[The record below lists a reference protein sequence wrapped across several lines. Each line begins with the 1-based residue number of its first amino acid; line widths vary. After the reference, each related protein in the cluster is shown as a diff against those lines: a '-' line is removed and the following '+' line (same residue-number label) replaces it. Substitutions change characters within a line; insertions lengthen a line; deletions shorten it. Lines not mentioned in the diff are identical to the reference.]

1 MKKKRIMSKSDN
13 IREGMNFI
21 EATLTEKKIAKK
33 EKARTMLA
41 AEEILSGLVNS
52 SREETYI
59 DIEATG
65 ILGNVSFNF
74 KSKGCE
80 FDIDSITDRLLF
92 PVERSD
98 DEEANSIIRNLV
110 NKVFGDSISIKHDK
124 GFNKVSLNVRRSS
137 YSALIYTLIGLG
149 LGILVGI
156 ILKQAAPA
164 AVSGA
169 ISDNIFSPVYTMF
182 MNALK
187 LIVGP
192 LVFCSVASSIADFG
206 DLKAL
211 GRIALKIVGMYL
223 ITSMIAFFVGLG
235 SYSLFSIG
243 DPALKNAVSDAAA
256 STIAASQNTQ
266 ISIKDTLVGIVPD
279 NIISPF
285 LESNLLQII
294 FMAVVL
300 GLAASAISKKMP
312 GLKNGIITLD
322 KAFSLITSKL
332 MILMPLVVFCAMAKM
347 MVSMDTGSLGSVLV
361 WLPVNGFGYILM
373 IGVYLILLLILARL
387 NPIRFLKKWY
397 KAMITAFTLSSS
409 NAALPTSAK
418 HCEELGV
425 SNKVYSFSLPLG
437 ATINMDGTVITMI
450 ITSLFMVNIFGGE
463 INVGMLLSLFISIMV
478 MSVGT
483 PGVPGGALI
492 CFTLLLPQIGV
503 PAEAVSIIMGIYPIA
518 SMMMTVV
525 NVTGDAA
532 VTSIIAK
539 SEKLFDVKKF
549 NS

>member
-1 MKKKRIMSKSDN
+1 MKKKRILSKIDN
-13 IREGMNFI
+13 IREGMDFI

-33 EKARTMLA
+33 EKAKTMLA
-41 AEEILSGLVNS
+41 AEEILSGLVNNS
-52 SREETYI
+52 QEETYI

-65 ILGNVSFNF
+65 VLGNVNFNF

-110 NKVFGDSISIKHDK
+110 NKVFGESISIKHDK
-124 GFNKVSLNVRRSS
+124 GLNKVSLNVRRSS
-137 YSALIYTLIGLG
+137 YSALIFTLLGLG

-156 ILKQAAPA
+156 ILKQAAPG

-211 GRIALKIVGMYL
+211 GRIALKVVGMYL
-223 ITSMIAFFVGLG
+223 ITSMIAFFVGFG

-256 STIAASQNTQ
+256 GTVAASQGTT
-266 ISIKDTLVGIVPD
+266 ISIKDTLVGVIPN
-279 NIISPF
+279 NIITPF

-300 GLAASAISKKMP
+300 GITASAIAKRMP
-312 GLKNGIITLD
+312 GLKNGLLTLNN
-322 KAFSLITSKL
+322 AFSLITSKL
-332 MILMPLVVFCAMAKM
+332 MILMPVVVFCSMAKM
-347 MVSMDTGSLGSVLV
+347 MIAMDMSSLGSVLV
-361 WLPVNGFGYILM
+361 WIPVNYFGYALM
-373 IGVYLILLLILARL
+373 IGVYLILFLILARL
-387 NPIRFLKKWY
+387 NPLKFLKKWY
-397 KAMITAFTLSSS
+397 KAMITAFTLASS
-409 NAALPTSAK
+409 NATLPTSAK
-418 HCEELGV
+418 QCEELGV

-437 ATINMDGTVITMI
+437 ATINMDGTVITLI
-450 ITSLFMVNIFGGE
+450 ISSLFMAKIFGVD
-463 INVGMLLSLFISIMV
+463 INPGMLLSLFISIMV
-478 MSVGT
+478 MSVGA

-503 PAEAVSIIMGIYPIA
+503 PAEAVSIIMGIYPLA
-518 SMMMTVV
+518 SMMMTAV

-532 VTSIIAK
+532 VTTIVAK

-549 NS
+549 KS